1 MSPGKHSASR
11 IKQTAGR
18 RLSVITVDQAIA
30 GASNVLIAVLAARLL
45 GVAAFGL
52 FGIVFLVYVMV
63 QGVARALVCD
73 PVLVHPLEA
82 QQRRGDVIGTS
93 CLLGLG
99 LGLAVLVVGLA
110 VRIWIPE
117 LGGALIVLAVCV
129 PLLVLQ
135 DLGRYLGFAYQQPSS
150 ALTLDVVW
158 LVLQFGA
165 VAVLAA
171 TDTRTLAWFIA
182 AWAGSGAAA
191 GLLLFTQ
198 YRAGEVRFNLSWL
211 RYTWAFSWRYLISYT
226 STQGAAL
233 GASSG
238 VGAISGAR
246 QLGGLQGAL
255 LLVRPY
261 ITIQVAAVAASVSE
275 MARLNTDHQRLR
287 RHATRITALTSGIA
301 VLNTIVLVVLPDRLG
316 RLVLGA
322 AWEATQPLLLPT
334 GVQIIFLGLITGA
347 RAGLL
352 GMRAIKQVVA
362 IDVAGTVVILVAAI
376 AGAVVDGAKGA
387 LWAVAAGQ
395 GLLTVVWWWTFRT
408 STSSPNRLS
417 TNVASPA

>member
-1 MSPGKHSASR
+1 
-11 IKQTAGR
+11 
-18 RLSVITVDQAIA
+18 
-30 GASNVLIAVLAARLL
+30 
-45 GVAAFGL
+45 
-52 FGIVFLVYVMV
+52 
-63 QGVARALVCD
+63 
-73 PVLVHPLEA
+73 
-82 QQRRGDVIGTS
+82 
-93 CLLGLG
+93 
-99 LGLAVLVVGLA
+99 
-110 VRIWIPE
+110 
-117 LGGALIVLAVCV
+117 
-129 PLLVLQ
+129 
-135 DLGRYLGFAYQQPSS
+135 
-150 ALTLDVVW
+150 
-158 LVLQFGA
+158 
-165 VAVLAA
+165 
-171 TDTRTLAWFIA
+171 
-182 AWAGSGAAA
+182 
-191 GLLLFTQ
+191 LLFTQ

-395 GLLTVVWWWTFRT
+395 GLLTVVWWWTFRA